1 MGTVEE
7 LIGKLKELP
16 EFIKQVADNYFND
29 QEEEILDLNKDQ
41 MLIAGV
47 DSEGINLGN
56 YSAITAEIRAKEGL
70 QTEHIDL
77 RFTGDFQDGMDL
89 IPVGPAEVEMTSN
102 DIKWNPGGDV
112 RERFPDAIGL
122 TPISQDILTKELIKT
137 IEFNVD
143 NLL

>member
-16 EFIKQVADNYFND
+16 DLIKQVADNYFND
-29 QEEEILDLNKDQ
+29 QEEKILDLNKDQ

-47 DSEGINLGN
+47 DSEGINLGD
-56 YSAITAEIRAKEGL
+56 YSPFTAEIRANEGL

-77 RFTGDFQDGMDL
+77 RFTGDFQDGMEL
-89 IPVGPAEVEMTSN
+89 IPTGLAEVEMTSS
-102 DIKWNPGGDV
+102 DSKWRDGEDL

-122 TPISQDILTKELIKT
+122 TPISQDILTQELIKT

-143 NLL
+143 NFL